1 MIYSLDGILTETT
14 RDMAV
19 ISCGGVG
26 YGFRASLH
34 TLSKLPKLN
43 EKAFVYIHTAVREDA
58 IELFGFA
65 EQEERTIFRI
75 LIGVSGVGPK
85 AAISILSDLTPSQVA
100 LCIATGDAKTL
111 TQCVGI
117 GKKTAERIVLECR
130 DKISKS
136 ELQPAD
142 NAISEQEIRTVAGDN
157 LSEAISA
164 LVVLGY
170 PQQIAAKALAKAD
183 KSLPV
188 EELIKIGLR
197 QLAANL

>member
-1 MIYSLDGILTETT
+1 MIYSLEGILTETD

-34 TLSKLPKLN
+34 TLSCLPKLG
-43 EKAFVYIHTAVREDA
+43 EKAFVYVHTAVREDA

-65 EQEERTIFRI
+65 EREERECFRI
-75 LIGVSGVGPK
+75 LTGVSGVGPK

-111 TQCVGI
+111 TRCVGI

-130 DKISKS
+130 DKITKSDLQQSKTAVS
-136 ELQPAD
+136 DVVLPA
-142 NAISEQEIRTVAGDN
+142 AGD
-157 LSEAISA
+157 SVQEAISA

-170 PQQIAAKALAKAD
+170 PQPLAAKALS
-183 KSLPV
+183 SLDASLSV
-188 EELIKIGLR
+188 EELIKQGLR
-197 QLAANL
+197 LLAANL

>member
-1 MIYSLDGILTETT
+1 MIYSLEGTLTETD

-34 TLSKLPKLN
+34 TLSYLPKLG
-43 EKAFVYIHTAVREDA
+43 EKAFVYVHTAVREDA

-65 EQEERTIFRI
+65 EREERECFRI
-75 LIGVSGVGPK
+75 LTGVSGVGPK

-111 TQCVGI
+111 TRCVGI

-130 DKISKS
+130 DKITKSDLQQSKNAMPDMP
-136 ELQPAD
+136 LPA
-142 NAISEQEIRTVAGDN
+142 AGD
-157 LSEAISA
+157 SVQEAISA

-170 PQQIAAKALAKAD
+170 PQPLAAKALAGLD
-183 KSLPV
+183 PTLPV
-188 EELIKIGLR
+188 EELIKQGLR
-197 QLAANL
+197 LLAANL